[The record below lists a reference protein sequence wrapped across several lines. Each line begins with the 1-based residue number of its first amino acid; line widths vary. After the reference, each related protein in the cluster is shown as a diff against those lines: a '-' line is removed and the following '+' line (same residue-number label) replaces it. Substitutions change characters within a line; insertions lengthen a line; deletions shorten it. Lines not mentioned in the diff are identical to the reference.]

1 MTESEHRVA
10 RDAALLD
17 MDACVTRARPS
28 GPPTHTLPARRGPV
42 QRRADPGA
50 VPRDSQSNSA
60 SVGTPASRA
69 STRGCARRAVGTARR
84 GGVRCAVP
92 SGAPRARRLANP
104 LGFLCRRTSPF
115 IRLSRADVVA
125 ANHQVGR
132 PVLAIGPIGPIDHLG
147 DELTRKTRLGRSQR
161 TAPQPGE
168 LRPAPRGRAAYER
181 CGTSG

>member
-1 MTESEHRVA
+1 MSTWAPRA
-10 RDAALLD
+10 RARWRAASSSALLGTG
-17 MDACVTRARPS
+17 TRRSRPATCS
-28 GPPTHTLPARRGPV
+28 E
-42 QRRADPGA
+42 
-50 VPRDSQSNSA
+50 SA

-84 GGVRCAVP
+84 GDVGGQFHLVLRGLVVWPTLWDSCVDEP
-92 SGAPRARRLANP
+92 
-104 LGFLCRRTSPF
+104 SPF

-132 PVLAIGPIGPIDHLG
+132 PVLAIGPIHHLG

>member
-1 MTESEHRVA
+1 MSTWAPRA
-10 RDAALLD
+10 RARWRAASSSALLD
-17 MDACVTRARPS
+17 GYSTVTTRDLLGVGFRRHAGEQGVDAWMRAPGGGHRS
-28 GPPTHTLPARRGPV
+28 AGRRWW
-42 QRRADPGA
+42 
-50 VPRDSQSNSA
+50 
-60 SVGTPASRA
+60 
-69 STRGCARRAVGTARR
+69 
-84 GGVRCAVP
+84 AVP

-168 LRPAPRGRAAYER
+168 LRPASPGRAAYGR

>member
-69 STRGCARRAVGTARR
+69 STRGCVRRAVGTARR
-84 GGVRCAVP
+84 GDVGGQFHLVLRGLVVWPTLWDSCVDEP
-92 SGAPRARRLANP
+92 
-104 LGFLCRRTSPF
+104 SPF

-132 PVLAIGPIGPIDHLG
+132 PVLAIGPIHHLG

-168 LRPAPRGRAAYER
+168 LRPAPRGRAAHGR